1 MDINDLKGF
10 RDFLGKIPLS
20 RYRDELKDIK
30 WVEQDLPKEIL
41 PLHSIYRY
49 YWDERNFLD
58 FEEWFEQFWKEINEN
73 QESRKKLKEFKKYY
87 FNRDLEEND
96 WFKKGFKARMYR
108 TWISIL
114 TQLDFCYMLEYICK
128 KKGKNLKLECNAEL
142 DMKGIDV
149 KVGEINFQV
158 AKITQRKEARSGKRK
173 MKIIQV
179 PYAVFNIEELKRKL
193 ESPRTKNKIKYEI
206 YFGKWF
212 CSFQQK
218 LCANTG
224 RATKRN

>member
-1 MDINDLKGF
+1 
-10 RDFLGKIPLS
+10 
-20 RYRDELKDIK
+20 
-30 WVEQDLPKEIL
+30 
-41 PLHSIYRY
+41 
-49 YWDERNFLD
+49 
-58 FEEWFEQFWKEINEN
+58 
-73 QESRKKLKEFKKYY
+73 
-87 FNRDLEEND
+87 
-96 WFKKGFKARMYR
+96 
-108 TWISIL
+108 
-114 TQLDFCYMLEYICK
+114 MLEYICK

-142 DMKGIDV
+142 DT
-149 KVGEINFQV
+149 INFQV

-179 PYAVFNIEELKRKL
+179 PYAVFNIEELKRKFV
-193 ESPRTKNKIKYEI
+193 SPRTKNKIKYEI